1 MACLPLLSPPSLVD
15 EAVDVVLDGVV
26 AASRKMLGDAGPCRA
41 VLCVQI
47 HDVAGLVFRD
57 GIVPQIRVEVLVVSL
72 AALLCVARSHVRG
85 DADPVLGAHQPHEC
99 HQAVALLG
107 RPRALSGLENAAPHD
122 EGSELHRSHG
132 HQLLRGDEVNLPRD
146 VGRRDGSHG
155 VMLDSLVMNR

>member
-1 MACLPLLSPPSLVD
+1 MACLPLLSPSGLVD
-15 EAVDVVLDGVV
+15 EAVDIVLDGVV
-26 AASRKMLGDAGPCRA
+26 AASREMLSDASPCRA
-41 VLCVQI
+41 VLCVQV

-85 DADPVLGAHQPHEC
+85 DADPVLGAHQPHQR

-107 RPRALSGLENAAPHD
+107 GPRALSGLEDAAPHD

-132 HQLLRGDEVNLPRD
+132 HQLFRGDEVNLPRD
-146 VGRRDGSHG
+146 MGRRDGSHG
-155 VMLDSLVMNR
+155 VMLDSLVMDR